1 LTRRIQAATRDRTLI
16 NPDHVLAL
24 SAAHTPAHPLPARIP
39 QEARHVSATTVPRAD
54 SPAHEEAPEEARG
67 TSLVEAI
74 LDNLSAWTVI
84 AAAIAF
90 LYLVWA
96 TVEIL
101 SRYVGPLP
109 KVGV

>member
-1 LTRRIQAATRDRTLI
+1 MFSHLRPPTLRSV
-16 NPDHVLAL
+16 PSRPRSL
-24 SAAHTPAHPLPARIP
+24 
-39 QEARHVSATTVPRAD
+39 QEAFEVTATTVRAAD
-54 SPAHEEAPEEARG
+54 TAAPEENAEEVG
-67 TSLVEAI
+67 TSGLVEAL

>member
-1 LTRRIQAATRDRTLI
+1 MFAVRRPLTLRRMTAPT
-16 NPDHVLAL
+16 
-24 SAAHTPAHPLPARIP
+24 
-39 QEARHVSATTVPRAD
+39 AD
-54 SPAHEEAPEEARG
+54 TAHEETPDETRS
-67 TSLVEAI
+67 TRLVESL

>member
-1 LTRRIQAATRDRTLI
+1 MST
-16 NPDHVLAL
+16 
-24 SAAHTPAHPLPARIP
+24 
-39 QEARHVSATTVPRAD
+39 TTVPAAD
-54 SPAHEEAPEEARG
+54 TAAREEGPDETRSTG
-67 TSLVEAI
+67 LVESI
-74 LDNLSAWTVI
+74 LDNLSIWTVV

-96 TVEIL
+96 TIEIL

>member
-1 LTRRIQAATRDRTLI
+1 VTTTPPASDADAPPEPGSLEGQTANRRF
-16 NPDHVLAL
+16 V
-24 SAAHTPAHPLPARIP
+24 
-39 QEARHVSATTVPRAD
+39 E
-54 SPAHEEAPEEARG
+54 
-67 TSLVEAI
+67 LV

-101 SRYVGPLP
+101 GRFLESIPSVGP
-109 KVGV
+109 

>member
-1 LTRRIQAATRDRTLI
+1 MNTT
-16 NPDHVLAL
+16 
-24 SAAHTPAHPLPARIP
+24 SLPA
-39 QEARHVSATTVPRAD
+39 A
-54 SPAHEEAPEEARG
+54 EAPEAGEPDETADTG
-67 TSLVEAI
+67 LVEPL

-101 SRYVGPLP
+101 GRYVGGIPRLGP
-109 KVGV
+109 

>member
-1 LTRRIQAATRDRTLI
+1 MTATAVRAAE
-16 NPDHVLAL
+16 P
-24 SAAHTPAHPLPARIP
+24 AAA
-39 QEARHVSATTVPRAD
+39 
-54 SPAHEEAPEEARG
+54 EETPEEARRTG
-67 TSLVEAI
+67 LVEML
-74 LDNLSAWTVI
+74 LDNLPVWTVI

-109 KVGV
+109 KIGV

>member
-1 LTRRIQAATRDRTLI
+1 MT
-16 NPDHVLAL
+16 
-24 SAAHTPAHPLPARIP
+24 
-39 QEARHVSATTVPRAD
+39 ATTVPPVDPTAREGEKPLDAESRA
-54 SPAHEEAPEEARG
+54 AG
-67 TSLVEAI
+67 LVESL
-74 LDNLSAWTVI
+74 LDNLSVWTVI

-96 TVEIL
+96 TIEIL

>member
-1 LTRRIQAATRDRTLI
+1 LI
-16 NPDHVLAL
+16 NPDHVLAAA
-24 SAAHTPAHPLPARIP
+24 AAHTPAHSPVARRH
-39 QEARHVSATTVPRAD
+39 QEARQVSASTVPRAD
-54 SPAHEEAPEEARG
+54 TAAHEETPEDARSTG
-67 TSLVEAI
+67 LVEAL

-101 SRYVGPLP
+101 GRYVGPLP
-109 KVGV
+109 KIGV

>member
-1 LTRRIQAATRDRTLI
+1 MSVTTEPGPGAASREE
-16 NPDHVLAL
+16 P
-24 SAAHTPAHPLPARIP
+24 AAETG
-39 QEARHVSATTVPRAD
+39 ST
-54 SPAHEEAPEEARG
+54 G
-67 TSLVEAI
+67 LVESL
-74 LDNLSAWTVI
+74 LDNLSAWTVL

-96 TVEIL
+96 TLEIL

>member
-1 LTRRIQAATRDRTLI
+1 MT
-16 NPDHVLAL
+16 
-24 SAAHTPAHPLPARIP
+24 
-39 QEARHVSATTVPRAD
+39 ATTAPAAD
-54 SPAHEEAPEEARG
+54 PSAPEETPEEEPG
-67 TSLVEAI
+67 TGLVEAL
-74 LDNLSAWTVI
+74 LDNLPVWTVI

-96 TVEIL
+96 TVEVL